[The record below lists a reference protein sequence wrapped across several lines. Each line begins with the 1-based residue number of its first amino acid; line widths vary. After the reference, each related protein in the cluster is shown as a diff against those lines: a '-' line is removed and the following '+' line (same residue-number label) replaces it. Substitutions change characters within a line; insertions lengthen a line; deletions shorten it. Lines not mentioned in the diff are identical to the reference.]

1 MARGSTTLRPKS
13 TVILLTLSF
22 TGVNWVNA
30 KCPNHRDWCRRDKF
44 NLFRCQILDSQK
56 KKKKGVKYFQGL
68 RQLSTRVVFNAVN
81 VTPNTS
87 FSFLFSLIVK
97 PQELALLPLYRRNSI
112 LLCMIWYSRE
122 KNSSTSWPFA
132 FSWTQLDG
140 WYYYGSFAKL
150 NIINCLVNYI

>member
-1 MARGSTTLRPKS
+1 MLNVQIIMIDVEETNLICLGVKYS
-13 TVILLTLSF
+13 IL
-22 TGVNWVNA
+22 
-30 KCPNHRDWCRRDKF
+30 KKK
-44 NLFRCQILDSQK
+44 RCQILPRFMT
-56 KKKKGVKYFQGL
+56 VIY
-68 RQLSTRVVFNAVN
+68 TCVVFNAVD

-87 FSFLFSLIVK
+87 FSFLFSFIVK